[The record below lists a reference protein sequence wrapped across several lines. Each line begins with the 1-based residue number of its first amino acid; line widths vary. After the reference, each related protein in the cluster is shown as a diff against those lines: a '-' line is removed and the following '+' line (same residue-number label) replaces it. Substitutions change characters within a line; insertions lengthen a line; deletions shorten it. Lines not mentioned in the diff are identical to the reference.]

1 MMNLFLR
8 GLEGKIA
15 LGDTLLN
22 DQNKSLKANR
32 IIANPP
38 FNLSEWKNDSIDKDP
53 RWEFGL
59 VPNSNANYAWIQHMI
74 HHLEDDGL
82 AGFVLANGSLSVGG
96 TEGKIR
102 EDIIKADR
110 VDCIVA
116 LPPQLFFTT
125 QIPACLWFIVKNK
138 KEHNGFKKNR
148 RGKTLFIDARK
159 IFTRVSR
166 VQVEFTDDQIKQIAD
181 TVRRYRGEL
190 KGYEDVEGFCKV
202 ASLEDIE
209 KHNFVLTPGRY
220 VGLAQEDNGDDEP
233 FEDKMTKLTAGLA
246 ELFEQS
252 DDLKEKIKKN
262 LGGLGFEF

>member
-8 GLEGKIA
+8 GIEGNIT

-22 DQNKSLKANR
+22 DQHKDLKARR

-53 RWEFGL
+53 RWDFGL

-74 HHLEDDGL
+74 HHLDKDGL

-96 TEGKIR
+96 QEGKIR
-102 EDIIKADR
+102 EDIIKADL
-110 VDCIVA
+110 VDCIIA

-125 QIPACLWFIVKNK
+125 QIPACLWFIAKDK
-138 KEHNGFKKNR
+138 TQHNGFKKDR
-148 RGKTLFIDARK
+148 SGKTLFIDARK

-166 VQVEFTDDQIKQIAD
+166 VQVEFSDEQINEIAN
-181 TVRRYRGEL
+181 TVRKYRGEL
-190 KGYEDVEGFCKV
+190 EGYEDKEGFCKV
-202 ASLEDIE
+202 ASIQDIE
-209 KHNFVLTPGRY
+209 KHNFVLTPGRF
-220 VGLAQEDNGDDEP
+220 VGLAQEENGDDEP
-233 FEDKMTKLTAGLA
+233 FEDKMTKLSGELA

-262 LGGLGFEF
+262 LGGLGFGF